1 MKILNNHEYDKLV
14 SGIMVY
20 PCNIIASSNSTS
32 AGPIDKQIVSKQYN
46 TLFNTLLD
54 YGVRIHFF
62 DLNRSTSQ
70 VFARDIGFIID
81 NILFISN
88 MTQPER
94 QTEIKGLI
102 DFAKQHNIK
111 SHIMENKVE
120 GGDILV
126 HNSKVF
132 VGVGY
137 RTNEAA
143 VQEIDHILSLN
154 NKQYEFIKVSF
165 NTSKIHLDCVLNIVS
180 NETCIISTDV
190 FNPQD
195 VLKHF
200 STAIEVPIKEQ
211 DSLAT
216 NIIDLGNNVIL
227 CSSNVF
233 SKILQDHGYNSI
245 FIDFSEIIK
254 ASGSLGCCLMP
265 LLRVPRNV
273 SGDE

>member
-1 MKILNNHEYDKLV
+1 MKILNNHEYDKLI

-94 QTEIKGLI
+94 QTEINGLI

-111 SHIMENKVE
+111 SHIMKNKVE

-126 HNSKVF
+126 HNNKVF

-143 VQEIDHILSLN
+143 VQEIENILSLN
-154 NKQYEFIKVSF
+154 NKQYEFIKVYF
-165 NTSKIHLDCVLNIVS
+165 NTSKIHLDCVFNIVS

-190 FNPQD
+190 FNPESI
-195 VLKHF
+195 LKHF
-200 STAIEVPIKEQ
+200 SNALQVPIEEQ

-216 NIIDLGNNVIL
+216 NIIQLGNNIIL
-227 CSSNVF
+227 CSSKIF
-233 SKILQDHGYNSI
+233 STTLQDYGYNSI

-265 LLRVPRNV
+265 LLRVPVNII
-273 SGDE
+273 GDE